1 MAARTFREKKRVTRK
16 LKEVSRFSSAKQRQ
30 GSVENSVL
38 HMQNC
43 FLLIRYIVVVFYR
56 SRCSINRFYIF
67 FEETISIK
75 IKRAS
80 LLALAKSIYCL
91 IKRQKRRLGTC
102 Q

>member
-38 HMQNC
+38 HMQKC

-56 SRCSINRFYIF
+56 SRCLHRCNCLVVLIDFIF
-67 FEETISIK
+67 
-75 IKRAS
+75 S
-80 LLALAKSIYCL
+80 L
-91 IKRQKRRLGTC
+91 RRL
-102 Q
+102 